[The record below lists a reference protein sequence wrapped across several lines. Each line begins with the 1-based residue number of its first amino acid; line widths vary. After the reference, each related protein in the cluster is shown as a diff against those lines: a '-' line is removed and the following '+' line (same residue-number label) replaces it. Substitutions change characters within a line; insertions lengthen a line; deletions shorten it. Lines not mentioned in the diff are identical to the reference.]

1 MKLLSLLIL
10 LPVLLA
16 APAPTPHAYNPF
28 FPTSKHSGYILPA
41 KRGLSSRT
49 EAQRTNP
56 EFFKKRDRSKVDS
69 AKRGV
74 VTKVVKRAT
83 GTCIASTTTAF
94 VTSVVTVTPNSSP
107 ISVLGSDSAVTL
119 SATKSLDVT
128 QSSDSS
134 YVTVLAT
141 ASATDSS
148 SQMAWSTASNSDL
161 ASFVDPSSSSWSSSD
176 VTSASKSSMSSV
188 YASSSTYVASES
200 ASIAQSLPADASPTV
215 SSAEMSASASVSTT
229 LSSSSTASST
239 SSSLPIFDKGKQSKT
254 KTMGATS
261 TTAVSTNQVF
271 QSTMSSRG
279 VALSDKVTFTSSVR
293 SSSQATSSS
302 TSAAVDSTF
311 HSSTVP
317 STTSHSSASSL
328 VSSSFSFPPSATSS
342 TSKSASLTSTSTS
355 TSLSTS
361 SVASSTITSAAVATS
376 SAVSADPDG
385 DGPFYGEGT
394 WYYQYNTA
402 GACGNVNPDSA
413 YIVAVSALLFDNW
426 PGYNGLNP
434 NNNPICGHQVN
445 LTWEGTSITATVADR
460 CPGCEL
466 RHLDLSRGAFGA
478 LSNYDYD
485 IGVFSTTIDGQS
497 YNQDLEWSW
506 LN

>member
-16 APAPTPHAYNPF
+16 APAPTSHVYNPF
-28 FPTSKHSGYILPA
+28 FPNSKHNGYNLPA
-41 KRGLSSRT
+41 KLGLSSRT

-74 VTKVVKRAT
+74 VTKVVKRAA
-83 GTCIASTTTAF
+83 GTCVASTTTAF

-107 ISVLGSDSAVTL
+107 ISVSGSDSAITL
-119 SATKSLDVT
+119 SATKSLNVT

-134 YVTVLAT
+134 YGTVLAT

-148 SQMAWSTASNSDL
+148 SQMAWPTTSNSDL
-161 ASFVDPSSSSWSSSD
+161 ASFVGPSSSSWSSSD
-176 VTSASKSSMSSV
+176 VTSASKSYVSSV
-188 YASSSTYVASES
+188 YASSSTSVASES
-200 ASIAQSLPADASPTV
+200 ASIGQSLPADASSAV
-215 SSAEMSASASVSTT
+215 SSAEMSTSASVSTT
-229 LSSSSTASST
+229 LSSSSTASS
-239 SSSLPIFDKGKQSKT
+239 SLSSLPIIDKGKQSKT

-261 TTAVSTNQVF
+261 TTAVSTSQVF
-271 QSTMSSRG
+271 QSTMSSSRG
-279 VALSDKVTFTSSVR
+279 ALSAKVTFTSSVR

-317 STTSHSSASSL
+317 STTSHSSSSTL
-328 VSSSFSFPPSATSS
+328 VSSSFSFPRSATSS
-342 TSKSASLTSTSTS
+342 TKSASPTSAS

-361 SVASSTITSAAVATS
+361 SVASSTITSAAAATS

>member
-28 FPTSKHSGYILPA
+28 FPNSKHNGYILPA
-41 KRGLSSRT
+41 KHGLSSRT

-74 VTKVVKRAT
+74 VTKMVKRAT
-83 GTCIASTTTAF
+83 GTCVASTTTAF

-107 ISVLGSDSAVTL
+107 ISVLGSDSAITL

-176 VTSASKSSMSSV
+176 VISASKSYVSSV
-188 YASSSTYVASES
+188 YVSSSTSVASES
-200 ASIAQSLPADASPTV
+200 ASIGQSLPADASSAV
-215 SSAEMSASASVSTT
+215 SSAEMSTSGSVSTT
-229 LSSSSTASST
+229 LSSSSTASSS
-239 SSSLPIFDKGKQSKT
+239 SSSLPIIDKGKQSKT

-261 TTAVSTNQVF
+261 TTAVSTSQVP
-271 QSTMSSRG
+271 QSTMSSSG
-279 VALSDKVTFTSSVR
+279 VALSAKVTFTSSVR
-293 SSSQATSSS
+293 SSSQATSRS
-302 TSAAVDSTF
+302 TSAAVDSTV
-311 HSSTVP
+311 HSSTVS
-317 STTSHSSASSL
+317 STTSHSSASTL
-328 VSSSFSFPPSATSS
+328 VSSSFSFPSSATSS
-342 TSKSASLTSTSTS
+342 TSKSASPTSTS

-361 SVASSTITSAAVATS
+361 SVASSTIASAATATS
-376 SAVSADPDG
+376 SAVSTDPDG

-445 LTWEGTSITATVADR
+445 LTWEGISITATVADR